1 MKKAALLILSV
12 LFVPVS
18 TRAQGLGSIV
28 GTVTDPSGAAI
39 ASAKIMAKEAGTGFV
54 REARTDDQ
62 GYYVIPSL
70 RPAAY
75 IVSVEARGFSTAKEN
90 ITLLADQ
97 TLTVNVQLKLGV
109 STETVTVTSGDTQ
122 VDTTTATLK
131 QVIEQQRLTELPLNG
146 RNAAQLTLLVSGAVN
161 SPGGGA
167 DQGFTKTF
175 PGAVTISANGARQNM
190 VSYQLDG
197 GNYVDEYT
205 NVNQPFPFPDAL
217 QEFSVQTSNYSA
229 EYGQNAGAVVN
240 VITKSGSN
248 KFHGNVF
255 EFVRNSVFNAR
266 NFFAPLTARLAD
278 GSTVPTKDEG
288 RDQIK
293 RNQFGGTFGGP
304 IIHDKTFFFG
314 AYMYTRYRNVGLPS
328 NQTVTTAA
336 QRATATDPAV
346 IKLLQGIPVGDPV
359 PGQVTFVQ
367 ADQQDFHD
375 ILGRVDHVL
384 RASDRLSVRYAY

>member
-109 STETVTVTSGDTQ
+109 STETVTVNSGDTQ
-122 VDTTTATLK
+122 VDTTTSILK
-131 QVIEQQRLTELPLNG
+131 QVIEEQRLGELPLEG
-146 RNAAQLTLLVSGAVN
+146 RNAAGLTLLVSGAVN

-175 PGAVTISANGARQNM
+175 PGAGTISANGSRQNQ

-229 EYGQNAGAVVN
+229 QYGQNAGAVVN
-240 VITKSGSN
+240 VITKSGTN
-248 KFHGNVF
+248 QFHGSAF
-255 EFVRNSVFNAR
+255 EFLRTPALNAR
-266 NFFAPLTARLAD
+266 RWD
-278 GSTVPTKDEG
+278 QPTKN
-288 RDQIK
+288 QIH
-293 RNQFGGTFGGP
+293 RNQFGGTIGGP
-304 IIHDKTFFFG
+304 IRHDRSFFFG
-314 AYMYTRYRNVGLPS
+314 AYQGTLFHNVLPTTS
-328 NQTVTTAA
+328 QPVPTAA
-336 QRATATDPAV
+336 
-346 IKLLQGIPVGDPV
+346 
-359 PGQVTFVQ
+359 
-367 ADQQDFHD
+367 
-375 ILGRVDHVL
+375 
-384 RASDRLSVRYAY
+384 